1 MFDRKSL
8 VVPSWLREH
17 DDRRTELFTL
27 ACFSLAPIAGSA
39 VSFVVNAG
47 AVGGVIERIRGIIRL
62 SRDRAMRLI
71 AIPIYIYCGAY
82 ILALAAN
89 PAPKW
94 TLLLPVVTLL
104 LFPFL
109 YSSWCL
115 SRHPTI
121 ARSAINGSMIACYG
135 ALLLAFA
142 QFHFLGQRAE
152 GGAGNAIIF
161 AMVTTMASTIALA
174 GAFSRSGMSATLL
187 FGAYFAGSIA
197 VLYSGA
203 RMSWVALFI
212 ASGTLLW
219 VYRDRRHA
227 WNSTI
232 AVSGAMIGVLAVTL
246 VAMQVIPARISA
258 LGKDIHELTT
268 KGNFDTSLGNR
279 GKLWEF
285 AMEAVREKPFLGH
298 GPQASKTRIRN
309 EFEKLGVGTRYTHFH
324 NGFLTAWVEA
334 GLLGLLSLAGIFVAA
349 ATIAVRT
356 LARTDNDNQRLG
368 ASILLSAVI
377 VYVVNGLTGILIG
390 HDILDAMLVTY
401 LCVGTY
407 LAAGTSILKP
417 RGPLPDQREPE
428 TVLSSMTKSR

>member
-1 MFDRKSL
+1 MFGRKSL
-8 VVPSWLREH
+8 AVPSWLREH

-39 VSFVVNAG
+39 VSFAVNAG
-47 AVGGVIERIRGIIRL
+47 AVGGVIERCRGIIRL
-62 SRDRAMRLI
+62 SNDRTMRLI
-71 AIPIYIYCGAY
+71 AIPIYLYCGAY
-82 ILALAAN
+82 ILALATN
-89 PAPKW
+89 PAPRW
-94 TLLLPVVTLL
+94 SLLLPVVTLL

-121 ARSAINGSMIACYG
+121 ARSAINASMVACYG
-135 ALLLAFA
+135 ALLLAFT
-142 QFHFLGQRAE
+142 QFHFLGGRAE
-152 GGAGNAIIF
+152 GGAGNAIVF
-161 AMVTTMASTIALA
+161 AMVTTMAAAIALA

-197 VLYSGA
+197 VLYSGS

-212 ASGTLLW
+212 ASATLLW
-219 VYRDRRHA
+219 IYRDRRHA

-232 AVSGAMIGVLAVTL
+232 AVSAATIGVAAVMLAAT
-246 VAMQVIPARISA
+246 QVMPARISA
-258 LGKDIHELTT
+258 LGSDIHELTT
-268 KGNFDTSLGNR
+268 KGNFNTSLGNR

-285 AMEAVREKPFLGH
+285 AIEAIRDKPLLGH
-298 GPQASKTRIRN
+298 GPQASKPRIR
-309 EFEKLGVGTRYTHFH
+309 EGFAKLGVEARYTHFH

-349 ATIAVRT
+349 ASIAVRT

-368 ASILLSAVI
+368 ATILLAAAI
-377 VYVVNGLTGILIG
+377 VYVLNGLTGALIG

-417 RGPLPDQREPE
+417 RGPKPAQREPE
-428 TVLSSMTKSR
+428 TVLSSMTRSR